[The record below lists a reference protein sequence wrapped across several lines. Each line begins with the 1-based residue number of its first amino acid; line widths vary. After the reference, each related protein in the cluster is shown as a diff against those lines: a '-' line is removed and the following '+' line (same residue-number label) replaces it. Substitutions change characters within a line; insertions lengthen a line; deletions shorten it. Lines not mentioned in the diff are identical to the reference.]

1 MEGFASLDADLRETT
16 VVTRRVGDAR
26 TGRKSP
32 PALTVETHHVTTRAD
47 ERTAVGWTGADG
59 EPGFGDRQVTGGRRG
74 LGDDA
79 EPTGAVSSG
88 DGEAVVVR
96 LDDDR
101 IRAGEPRDGLVAVC
115 VVDKRGVVGSKLIPT
130 SKYTALSKSSVDD
143 AL

>member
-1 MEGFASLDADLRETT
+1 MEGFASLDADLREAT

-32 PALTVETHHVTTRAD
+32 PAFTVETHHVTTRAD
-47 ERTAVGWTGADG
+47 ERAAVCWAGADG
-59 EPGFGDRQVTGGRRG
+59 DPGFSDRQVAGGRRG

-96 LDDDR
+96 FDDDR

-115 VVDKRGVVGSKLIPT
+115 VVD
-130 SKYTALSKSSVDD
+130 
-143 AL
+143 